1 MKEVKDVKIQIRITP
16 TERILLDKL
25 VELNKSITISK
36 MFRSCLHK
44 TCEKHGVKIDVENS
58 AQ

>member
-1 MKEVKDVKIQIRITP
+1 MKEVKGVKIQIRITP
-16 TERILLDKL
+16 TEKNLLDKL
-25 VELNKSITISK
+25 MDINKSLTISK

>member
-1 MKEVKDVKIQIRITP
+1 MKENKNVKIQIRITP
-16 TERILLDKL
+16 TEKILLDKL
-25 VELNKSITISK
+25 VTLNESITISK

-44 TCEKHGVKIDVENS
+44 TCEIHGGKVDVENI